1 MQRVFSLANRAQVSA
16 KVQQHGFHGAG
27 SYIDAEQ

>member
-1 MQRVFSLANRAQVSA
+1 MKRILGMADSAQVSA
-16 KVQQHGFHGAG
+16 KVQQDSFGGAG